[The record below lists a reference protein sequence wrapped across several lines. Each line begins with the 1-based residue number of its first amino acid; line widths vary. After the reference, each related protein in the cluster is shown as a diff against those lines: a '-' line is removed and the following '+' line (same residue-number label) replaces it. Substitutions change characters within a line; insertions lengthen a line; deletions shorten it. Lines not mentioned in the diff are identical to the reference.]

1 MGFFILSLNHKLIKM
16 KKIIL
21 ILSFITLFSTNLSAQ
36 NQVYW
41 SEVSMV
47 VEPGN
52 QGLVYQ
58 AVNDFYSSIDFPE
71 GSSVSLHA
79 INSKGEWREATH
91 YLNFAGTVEG
101 MAKLRELRSG
111 DAYENYTNNLA
122 QVAKIVSVVNGN
134 SLIRIAGENGE
145 FSTQEWAFQVDDA
158 ATFAN
163 AFVKLMENFNN
174 DGMYF
179 SLGQYNTGAGLS
191 THYIYTTHKDYAA
204 EMTSGPKNE
213 KDAAALSKFF
223 ETVNPISNYRGSTLS
238 TSLASW
244 SANN

>member
-1 MGFFILSLNHKLIKM
+1 MKKFILFFSVVTLTFSSL
-16 KKIIL
+16 
-21 ILSFITLFSTNLSAQ
+21 TAQ
-36 NQVYW
+36 DQVYW

-58 AVNDFYSSIDFPE
+58 AVNDFYSSVDFPE
-71 GSSVSLHA
+71 GSSVSLHS
-79 INSKGEWREATH
+79 INAKGEWREATH

-101 MAKLRELRSG
+101 MAKLRELRTG
-111 DAYENYTNNLA
+111 DAYQRYTRNLS

-134 SLIRIAGENGE
+134 SLIRIPGDNGDY
-145 FSTQEWAFQVDDA
+145 STQEWAFQVDDA
-158 ATFAN
+158 AAFAG
-163 AFVKLMENFNN
+163 AFVELMENFNN

-179 SLGQYNTGAGLS
+179 SLGQFNTGGGLS
-191 THYIYTTHKDYAA
+191 THYIYTTHKDYAS

-213 KDAAALSKFF
+213 KDAAALGKFF

-238 TSLASW
+238 TSLATWPS
-244 SANN
+244 ND